1 MAERKSMHLARR
13 FAFFALILAALML
26 SRSVRADDLNQVLQ
40 KLDGAAKNFTNVITD
55 VEFKTVMTV
64 PVPDTD
70 TMNGVAYYERNNGH
84 FKMAAHI
91 HQRNGQ
97 PAALTYILS
106 GGVLRESDTGKESD
120 VHTINQASKYESYL
134 GLGFGASGSDL
145 QAKWDI
151 KYDGTEI
158 LDGVQTDKLELVAKD
173 PTVRKNLPKV
183 TIWLDTARAVSI
195 KQVFDQGDGT
205 TRTSHYTNIKTGQKK
220 LPGDAFVFAK

>member
-1 MAERKSMHLARR
+1 MHFARR
-13 FAFFALILAALML
+13 FVFSAFIFAALL
-26 SRSVRADDLNQVLQ
+26 FSRSARADDLKQVLQ
-40 KLDGAAKNFTNVITD
+40 RLDAAAKNFTNVTAD

-70 TMNGVAYYERNNGH
+70 VLKGVAYYERSDGH
-84 FKMAAHI
+84 FKMAAHLSK
-91 HQRNGQ
+91 HNDQPTGQ
-97 PAALTYILS
+97 TYIFS

-120 VHTINQASKYESYL
+120 VHTIGQASKYESYI

-151 KYDGTEI
+151 TYLGPETIDGI
-158 LDGVQTDKLELVAKD
+158 QTDKLELVAKD

-195 KQVFDQGDGT
+195 KQIFDEGEGT
-205 TRTSHYTNIKTGQKK
+205 SRTGHYTNIRVGQKK
-220 LPGDAFVFAK
+220 LPGDAFSFSK